1 MRTTWAMSD
10 ICSAHYLFEDGGTNA
25 SGNVAGLVSAAFP
38 AYARILHPA
47 YRRVSEAT
55 SAAPASFASVRWT
68 TVAKHSGAIAHPAM
82 EWEAISAG
90 HRDPETLVWDV
101 PPSTGRLPSPEQMV
115 LAGVLEDHTSTPE
128 RCWFAFAEA
137 RGLTVPPDYPRII
150 TAMGP
155 MIVFCGAV
163 LDAGRTFQ
171 YESPNLWWPEDR
183 RWCVASDIDLMA
195 TYVGGSLACIEDL
208 LASPSLEA
216 MPAKPDQKITID
228 ADTVNPPPPQ
238 P

>member
-1 MRTTWAMSD
+1 MTD
-10 ICSAHYLFEDGGTNA
+10 ICSAPFPFEKAETNA
-25 SGNVAGLVSAAFP
+25 SENVAGLVSAAFP

-55 SAAPASFASVRWT
+55 AAAPAAFAFVRWT

-90 HRDPETLVWDV
+90 QRDPGTPVWDV
-101 PPSTGRLPSPEQMV
+101 PPSMGRLPSQEQMV
-115 LAGVLEDHTSTPE
+115 LASVLQDHTSMPE

-137 RGLTVPPDYPRII
+137 RGLTVPPDYPRIV
-150 TAMGP
+150 TAMGL
-155 MIVFCGAV
+155 MIVFRGAV
-163 LDAGRTFQ
+163 FDAGRTFQ
-171 YESPNLWWPEDR
+171 HESPNLWWSDDR
-183 RWCVASDIDLMA
+183 DWCVASDIDLMA

-208 LASPSLEA
+208 LATPRLEA
-216 MPAKPDQKITID
+216 VPAKPDQKVTID
-228 ADTVNPPPPQ
+228 ADAVNPPPQQ